1 VSDSAEGLQR
11 DRLTRV
17 GADRRVTVRLVA
29 PGARSVTVNFHPVG
43 SVPLARNGQGVWE
56 AVLGPLEPGLYEY
69 GFSVDG
75 FAAPDTGTAT
85 PKPQRQL
92 NASLVLVPGSILD
105 TRAVPHGDL
114 RVVTRHSTALGLER
128 QFLVWTPPGYGDA
141 SAPLPVLVLYHGY
154 GDTAWS
160 WVLQGRAPQ
169 ILDNLLAEGRI
180 APMIVVFAGTEA
192 DIPGVVPEEFPDETR
207 RRDFYPPNAAAVDRE
222 LMQDILPHLEAQYR
236 VRTDAAGRA
245 IAGLSQGG
253 YQALVSGLGHLG
265 RFGWLA
271 TFSGVSQAT
280 VPHGDLRIVTLASTA
295 LGSERQMLVWTPPG
309 YGDGS
314 APLPVLYL
322 YHGFG
327 DTVWSWVTQGRA
339 PQILDNLLA
348 EKKIV
353 PMIVVIPDTETD
365 IAAAVPEDFPGATRR
380 QTFYPANAAAAD
392 RELIGD
398 IIPYMEAHYR
408 VRTDA
413 AGRALAGLS
422 QGGYQALVSGLG
434 HLGTFAW
441 LATFSGV
448 SQTTVPDAG
457 IAAALADPAR
467 VNASLRG
474 LAVTV
479 GSDDTITGKDIAG
492 LRKDLDAAGIRYD
505 YKEYPGLYH
514 EMAVWRP
521 SLADFLQKIFRD

>member
-1 VSDSAEGLQR
+1 MSDAAEGLQR

-29 PGARSVTVNFHPVG
+29 PAARSVAVNFHPVG

-69 GFSVDG
+69 GFNVDG

-85 PKPQRQL
+85 TKPQRQL

-222 LMQDILPHLEAQYR
+222 LMQDILPHLEARYR

-280 VPHGDLRIVTLASTA
+280 VPND
-295 LGSERQMLVWTPPG
+295 
-309 YGDGS
+309 
-314 APLPVLYL
+314 
-322 YHGFG
+322 
-327 DTVWSWVTQGRA
+327 
-339 PQILDNLLA
+339 
-348 EKKIV
+348 
-353 PMIVVIPDTETD
+353 
-365 IAAAVPEDFPGATRR
+365 
-380 QTFYPANAAAAD
+380 
-392 RELIGD
+392 
-398 IIPYMEAHYR
+398 
-408 VRTDA
+408 
-413 AGRALAGLS
+413 
-422 QGGYQALVSGLG
+422 
-434 HLGTFAW
+434 
-441 LATFSGV
+441 
-448 SQTTVPDAG
+448 G
-457 IAAALADPAR
+457 IARALADPDL
-467 VNASLRG
+467 VNAGLRN
-474 LAVTV
+474 LTVTV
-479 GSDDTITGKDIAG
+479 GSDDGVTGDDIAG
-492 LRKDLDAAGIRYD
+492 LRRDLDAAGIRYD
-505 YKEYPGLYH
+505 YKEYLGLGH

-521 SLADFLQKIFRD
+521 SLIDFLQKIFRE

>member
-280 VPHGDLRIVTLASTA
+280 VPHD
-295 LGSERQMLVWTPPG
+295 
-309 YGDGS
+309 
-314 APLPVLYL
+314 
-322 YHGFG
+322 
-327 DTVWSWVTQGRA
+327 
-339 PQILDNLLA
+339 
-348 EKKIV
+348 
-353 PMIVVIPDTETD
+353 
-365 IAAAVPEDFPGATRR
+365 
-380 QTFYPANAAAAD
+380 
-392 RELIGD
+392 
-398 IIPYMEAHYR
+398 
-408 VRTDA
+408 
-413 AGRALAGLS
+413 
-422 QGGYQALVSGLG
+422 
-434 HLGTFAW
+434 
-441 LATFSGV
+441 
-448 SQTTVPDAG
+448 G
-457 IAAALADPAR
+457 IARALADPDL
-467 VNASLRG
+467 VNARLRN
-474 LAVTV
+474 LTVTV
-479 GSDDTITGKDIAG
+479 SSDDGVTGDDIAG
-492 LRKDLDAAGIRYD
+492 LRRALDAAGIGYD
-505 YKEYPGLYH
+505 YKEYPGLGH

-521 SLADFLQKIFRD
+521 SLIDFLQKIFRD

>member
-1 VSDSAEGLQR
+1 MRKIAASIAVLLSLSGAPSMAADPGIPALPPADQPLR
-11 DRLTRV
+11 DFVTRV
-17 GADRRVTVRLVA
+17 EADRRITFRLFA
-29 PGARSVTVNFHPVG
+29 PEAKAVSVVFGSMDPTEVKATPMTKGDNGAWSVTVGPV
-43 SVPLARNGQGVWE
+43 VPD
-56 AVLGPLEPGLYEY
+56 LYEY
-69 GFSVDG
+69 YFNVDG
-75 FAAPDTGTAT
+75 FRATDTGTNA
-85 PKPQRQL
+85 PKPQRQV
-92 NASLVLVPGSILD
+92 NTSLILVPGSIVD
-105 TRAVPHGDL
+105 TKPVPHGDL
-114 RVVTRHSTALGLER
+114 RVVT
-128 QFLVWTPPGYGDA
+128 
-141 SAPLPVLVLYHGY
+141 
-154 GDTAWS
+154 
-160 WVLQGRAPQ
+160 
-169 ILDNLLAEGRI
+169 
-180 APMIVVFAGTEA
+180 
-192 DIPGVVPEEFPDETR
+192 
-207 RRDFYPPNAAAVDRE
+207 
-222 LMQDILPHLEAQYR
+222 
-236 VRTDAAGRA
+236 
-245 IAGLSQGG
+245 LS
-253 YQALVSGLGHLG
+253 SN
-265 RFGWLA
+265 
-271 TFSGVSQAT
+271 
-280 VPHGDLRIVTLASTA
+280 A

-309 YGDGS
+309 YGDSS

-327 DTVWSWVTQGRA
+327 DTVWSWATQGRA

-365 IAAAVPEDFPGATRR
+365 IAAAVPEDFPGSTRR

-457 IAAALADPAR
+457 IAKALADPAK

-474 LAVTV
+474 FTVTV

-521 SLADFLQKIFRD
+521 SLADFLQQIFRD

>member
-1 VSDSAEGLQR
+1 MRKISASIAVLVLSLSGAPSMAADPGIPALPPTDQPLR
-11 DRLTRV
+11 DFVTRV
-17 GADRRVTVRLVA
+17 EADRRITFRLFAPEAKSVGLVFGSTDPAKAKATPMAKDDRGVWTVTIGPVA
-29 PGARSVTVNFHPVG
+29 PD
-43 SVPLARNGQGVWE
+43 
-56 AVLGPLEPGLYEY
+56 LYEY
-69 GFSVDG
+69 YFNVDG
-75 FAAPDTGTAT
+75 FRTTDTGSNA
-85 PKPQRQL
+85 PKPQRQV
-92 NASLVLVPGSILD
+92 NTSLVLVPGSILD
-105 TRAVPHGDL
+105 TRPVPHGDL
-114 RVVTRHSTALGLER
+114 RVVTLTSK
-128 QFLVWTPPGYGDA
+128 
-141 SAPLPVLVLYHGY
+141 
-154 GDTAWS
+154 
-160 WVLQGRAPQ
+160 
-169 ILDNLLAEGRI
+169 
-180 APMIVVFAGTEA
+180 
-192 DIPGVVPEEFPDETR
+192 
-207 RRDFYPPNAAAVDRE
+207 
-222 LMQDILPHLEAQYR
+222 
-236 VRTDAAGRA
+236 
-245 IAGLSQGG
+245 
-253 YQALVSGLGHLG
+253 
-265 RFGWLA
+265 
-271 TFSGVSQAT
+271 
-280 VPHGDLRIVTLASTA
+280 A

-309 YGDGS
+309 YSEAS

-365 IAAAVPEDFPGATRR
+365 IPAAVPEDFPGNTRR
-380 QTFYPANAAAAD
+380 QTFYTPNAMAAD
-392 RELIGD
+392 RELIED

-448 SQTTVPDAG
+448 SQTTVPNDG
-457 IAAALADPAR
+457 IAHALAEPAK
-467 VNASLRG
+467 VNASLRNFT
-474 LAVTV
+474 VTV

-505 YKEYPGLYH
+505 YKDYPGLWH

-521 SLADFLQKIFRD
+521 SLADFLQKIFRE

>member
-1 VSDSAEGLQR
+1 MRKFAASIAVLLSLSGAPSMAADPGIPALPPTDKPLR
-11 DRLTRV
+11 DFVTRV
-17 GADRRVTVRLVA
+17 EADRRITFRLFAPEAKAVSVMFGSMDPTEVKATPMTTDGRGVWSVAVGPVA
-29 PGARSVTVNFHPVG
+29 PD
-43 SVPLARNGQGVWE
+43 
-56 AVLGPLEPGLYEY
+56 LYEY
-69 GFSVDG
+69 YFNVDG
-75 FAAPDTGTAT
+75 FRTTDTGTNA
-85 PKPQRQL
+85 PKPQRQV
-92 NASLVLVPGSILD
+92 NTSLILVPGSIVD
-105 TRAVPHGDL
+105 TKPVPHGDL
-114 RVVTRHSTALGLER
+114 RVVTL
-128 QFLVWTPPGYGDA
+128 A
-141 SAPLPVLVLYHGY
+141 SA
-154 GDTAWS
+154 
-160 WVLQGRAPQ
+160 
-169 ILDNLLAEGRI
+169 
-180 APMIVVFAGTEA
+180 
-192 DIPGVVPEEFPDETR
+192 
-207 RRDFYPPNAAAVDRE
+207 
-222 LMQDILPHLEAQYR
+222 
-236 VRTDAAGRA
+236 
-245 IAGLSQGG
+245 
-253 YQALVSGLGHLG
+253 
-265 RFGWLA
+265 
-271 TFSGVSQAT
+271 
-280 VPHGDLRIVTLASTA
+280 A

-448 SQTTVPDAG
+448 SQTTVPEAG
-457 IAAALADPAR
+457 IAAALADPAK

-474 LAVTV
+474 FTVTV

>member
-1 VSDSAEGLQR
+1 MRKFAASIAALLSLSGAPSMAADPSIPALPPADQPLR
-11 DRLTRV
+11 DFVTRV
-17 GADRRVTVRLVA
+17 GADGRITFRLFAPEAKAVSVVFGSMDPAEVKATPMTKDGRGVWSVAVGPVA
-29 PGARSVTVNFHPVG
+29 PD
-43 SVPLARNGQGVWE
+43 
-56 AVLGPLEPGLYEY
+56 LYEY
-69 GFSVDG
+69 YFNVDG
-75 FAAPDTGTAT
+75 FRTADTGANA
-85 PKPQRQL
+85 PKPQRQV
-92 NASLVLVPGSILD
+92 NTSLILVPGSIVD
-105 TRAVPHGDL
+105 TRPVPHGDL
-114 RVVTRHSTALGLER
+114 RVVTLTSK
-128 QFLVWTPPGYGDA
+128 
-141 SAPLPVLVLYHGY
+141 
-154 GDTAWS
+154 
-160 WVLQGRAPQ
+160 
-169 ILDNLLAEGRI
+169 
-180 APMIVVFAGTEA
+180 
-192 DIPGVVPEEFPDETR
+192 
-207 RRDFYPPNAAAVDRE
+207 
-222 LMQDILPHLEAQYR
+222 
-236 VRTDAAGRA
+236 
-245 IAGLSQGG
+245 
-253 YQALVSGLGHLG
+253 
-265 RFGWLA
+265 
-271 TFSGVSQAT
+271 
-280 VPHGDLRIVTLASTA
+280 A

-327 DTVWSWVTQGRA
+327 DTVWSWATQGRA

-348 EKKIV
+348 ERKIV

-380 QTFYPANAAAAD
+380 QTFYPANAVAAD
-392 RELIGD
+392 QELIGD

-413 AGRALAGLS
+413 AGRAMAGLS

-457 IAAALADPAR
+457 IAKALADPAK
-467 VNASLRG
+467 VNASLKVFT
-474 LAVTV
+474 VTV
-479 GSDDTITGKDIAG
+479 GGDDTITGKDIAG

-521 SLADFLQKIFRD
+521 SLADFLQKIFKE